1 MSTIASP
8 SDHSAQEWAG
18 EHSLAP
24 VPDDART
31 SRASHQFWIWAGA
44 NIAPINWVLGALGIA
59 LGLSLAD
66 VILVLVVGNALGM
79 SLFGFFVLMG
89 QRTGV
94 TQMVLSR
101 SAFGRRGAY
110 LPTAFQFVIATG
122 WCAINTW
129 IVLGLVT
136 SLFGVLGIGG
146 GRGLQVVMVLVI
158 MTFQVLIAAY
168 GFRAIATFEKWTV
181 PVTLVVL
188 AAMTVVAWT
197 QIDVDWSYP
206 GQGLAG
212 TDRLSAMSTVMTAIG
227 IGWGISWF
235 AYAADYSRFVPREV
249 SAVRLFAAS
258 ALGQFIPVI
267 WLGVLGATLATVSQ
281 SVDPGKLIVDSY
293 GALALPVLLLVLH
306 GPIATNILNIYS
318 ASVCALNLDLR
329 VDRKVVAYVVG
340 TLATG
345 FSIWL
350 IFQEDLALALD
361 GWLASMVTWVAPWG
375 AVMLVHY
382 YWVSRGQIDVS
393 TLYDEPGQSRLGDF
407 RWDAIVAFV
416 VGIFATWYFEFGIP
430 TVLQGPGAKALG
442 NVDLSWLAGALSA
455 SLIYA
460 VLAARRRTAAPG
472 AAVRTPTRA

>member
-1 MSTIASP
+1 MAETV
-8 SDHSAQEWAG
+8 AQREHHAWEG

-24 VPDDART
+24 VPEEARSST
-31 SRASHQFWIWAGA
+31 AAHQFWIWAGA
-44 NIAPINWVLGALGIA
+44 NIAPINWVLGALGIV
-59 LGLSLAD
+59 LGLSLGD
-66 VILVLVVGNALGM
+66 VILVLVVGNAIGM
-79 SLFGFFVLMG
+79 ATFGFFVLMG

-129 IVLGLVT
+129 IVLDLVT
-136 SLFGVLGIGG
+136 SLFSEIGIEG
-146 GRGLQVVMVLVI
+146 GRGLKIVTVLVI
-158 MTFQVLIAAY
+158 MTLQVLIAAY
-168 GFRAIATFEKWTV
+168 GFRAIATFEKYTV

-197 QIDVDWSYP
+197 QVDIDWGY
-206 GQGLAG
+206 AG
-212 TDRLSAMSTVMTAIG
+212 TGLEGTERLSAMSTIMTAIG

-235 AYAADYSRFVPREV
+235 AYASDYSRFVPR
-249 SAVRLFAAS
+249 SMPASRLFAAS

-281 SVDPGKLIVDSY
+281 KVDPGQLIVDNF
-293 GALALPVLLLVLH
+293 GALAIPVLLLVIH

-318 ASVCALNLDLR
+318 ASVCALTLDIR

-340 TLATG
+340 VLSTVFTVWLVFQDDFAT
-345 FSIWL
+345 
-350 IFQEDLALALD
+350 ALD

-375 AVMLVHY
+375 AVMLMHY
-382 YWVSRGQIDVS
+382 YWVTRQRIDVPA
-393 TLYDEPGQSRLGDF
+393 LYDEPGTSRLGDF

-416 VGIFATWYFEFGIP
+416 VGIYATWFFEYGIP
-430 TVLQGPGAKALG
+430 SALQGPGAKAMG
-442 NVDLSWLAGALSA
+442 NVDLSWLAGAA
-455 SLIYA
+455 AAAIIYGA
-460 VLAARRRTAAPG
+460 LAAGRRSTITSSSDDRKHSNA
-472 AAVRTPTRA
+472 